1 MVFPSIFGTMFVQDG
16 FAKQAS
22 AARAK
27 QLADAEAEEK
37 RIAACLGIEFG
48 RRNERAWE
56 TNFSEYLKPTWMNL
70 WESVHC
76 SVRFSRGR
84 RKSCTQNVMSWFWEN
99 HRALACETKLIKAK
113 EAAEKQKAD
122 PDLFLTQKHTFFN
135 AFQFLSQ
142 RHGRQLGVVFF
153 ADPTFPKL
161 GCPPFLGIQ
170 EKDKGGK
177 EKEKSED
184 SGHRL
189 MLKSE
194 AAFGEPY

>member
-1 MVFPSIFGTMFVQDG
+1 
-16 FAKQAS
+16 
-22 AARAK
+22 
-27 QLADAEAEEK
+27 
-37 RIAACLGIEFG
+37 
-48 RRNERAWE
+48 
-56 TNFSEYLKPTWMNL
+56 
-70 WESVHC
+70 
-76 SVRFSRGR
+76 
-84 RKSCTQNVMSWFWEN
+84 
-99 HRALACETKLIKAK
+99 LACETKLIKAK